1 MAKKKEVKKES
12 KVSSKIDSYESAKA
26 HVKKIGVET
35 DGFDECFVCE
45 DGNVFTHEGDCTYH
59 ARKVKKTYYK
69 VEL

>member
-12 KVSSKIDSYESAKA
+12 KVLKIDSYESAKA
-26 HVKKIGVET
+26 HVKSIGVKT

-45 DGNVFTHEGDCTYH
+45 DGNVFTDEGACTYH
-59 ARKVKKTYYK
+59 ARNVEKPYYK